1 MGEARLDVLGVCGE
15 GLQLPQR
22 EGPLRAT
29 GLKRNGSV
37 DSPVGE
43 HVGNCSHL
51 GYIVTEMP

>member
-1 MGEARLDVLGVCGE
+1 MGEVRLDVLEACGE
-15 GLQLPQR
+15 GLQLPKG
-22 EGPLRAT
+22 EGPLHAS

-51 GYIVTEMP
+51 GYIVTKMP